1 MALAN
6 SLMSDSATRSVTKKP
21 IRHRLPAFLGRLL
34 RRGVVRLVGGAVYVV
49 GDLLDIAVG
58 NGLDFSKLWPKEL
71 DGVKWPW
78 SQPAPPLDAQD
89 SSPTPSIDQDG
100 MPPLG
105 LEDFLWLTDTR
116 FQSPDLRTSGDPS
129 VECSIIIPV
138 FNRADYT
145 FQCLRSLWRHVDL
158 ERNEIIIVNNGSTDA
173 TATLLSRLKG
183 RVRTIT
189 NPANQGF
196 GRACNQGAASARGRY
211 LVFLNNDTIIERG
224 WLDHLVAT
232 AEREPA
238 AGAVGSML
246 LYPNRLLQEAGG
258 IVWRDGSAH
267 NYGGGDA
274 SDLAK
279 FQYAREVDYCSAA
292 SLLVRKN
299 LFEAAGGFDERY
311 TPAYYEDVDLC
322 FSIRSLGF
330 KTIYQPKSAVI
341 HYQGGTAGT
350 DTRNGFKRY
359 QEINRKKFREKWR
372 DVLTREHFDKGST
385 NPETAAEKRRGP
397 RIIVSDGMYL
407 SPNHDAGSLRMAT
420 ILEILAKRSRPVFV
434 TVRSRLSPDSES
446 LLEKVGVEVI
456 YVRDF
461 RLHPVDYENVLK
473 QIGFDVA
480 ILSRPTTATALLPLI
495 RETKPEARIIYDTVD
510 VHFRRLQRE
519 YEMTGD
525 ASIAEQA
532 IQKREE
538 EAQLASLS
546 DQVWCV
552 TEDDKR
558 ALQSEA
564 QDVNIAIIPTIHAL
578 RGRGKTF
585 DERRDLVFIGNFNHR
600 PNTDAVHFFVR
611 EIFPLVRA
619 ALPGVKLYLAGSNT
633 TDEISAYQS
642 EAIVV
647 MGYVPDIEPLLASCR
662 IFVAPLRFGAGMKGK
677 IGDALSY
684 GIPVVTTSIGAE
696 GLGINDREQALI
708 IDAPETF
715 AEKISE
721 LYRDREL
728 WQHLSDYGYEHIRSH
743 YTPERV
749 EEKILH
755 ALQGLGVFD
764 LNG

>member
-1 MALAN
+1 MDVPVREDHHPDDQQERQRQQEQLALIRRQAELEPQEERAEVREGGEDKVDEHGVL
-6 SLMSDSATRSVTKKP
+6 SGPFFKPDWCPDS
-21 IRHRLPAFLGRLL
+21 FLSRMYVCHLTVL
-34 RRGVVRLVGGAVYVV
+34 RRGLVEALGRFRTEYEGGHVYDLVLRLTERSDRILHIPKILYHWRIHSDSTARDPAVKPWVYEADHRALQRAIDRRGQPGQVVPVPGFPGFYIVRYQIRQYDKV
-49 GDLLDIAVG
+49 
-58 NGLDFSKLWPKEL
+58 
-71 DGVKWPW
+71 
-78 SQPAPPLDAQD
+78 
-89 SSPTPSIDQDG
+89 
-100 MPPLG
+100 
-105 LEDFLWLTDTR
+105 
-116 FQSPDLRTSGDPS
+116 
-129 VECSIIIPV
+129 SIIIPTRDHAELLDKCLASV
-138 FNRADYT
+138 FAKSTYPD
-145 FQCLRSLWRHVDL
+145 FEVILID
-158 ERNEIIIVNNGSTDA
+158 NGSVEPPTAQLIA
-173 TATLLSRLKG
+173 TWTKREPERLRCIRLDIPFNFSRL
-183 RVRTIT
+183 
-189 NPANQGF
+189 
-196 GRACNQGAASARGRY
+196 CNHGVAHARGTY
-211 LVFLNNDTIIERG
+211 LLFLNNDTEVITPDWIDGMVEQAQR
-224 WLDHLVAT
+224 
-232 AEREPA
+232 PA
-238 AGAVGSML
+238 IGAVGAL
-246 LYPNRLLQEAGG
+246 LIYA
-258 IVWRDGSAH
+258 DGSIQHAGAILGLGGLAAH
-267 NYGGGDA
+267 SHRGCSSESPGYAGQVISINNYL
-274 SDLAK
+274 S
-279 FQYAREVDYCSAA
+279 V
-292 SLLVRKN
+292 
-299 LFEAAGGFDERY
+299 AGACLMCRRTVFDEVGRFLEDL
-311 TPAYYEDVDLC
+311 PSGYEDVDLC

-341 HYQGGTAGT
+341 HYRGGTAGT

-385 NPETAAEKRRGP
+385 NPEIAAEKRRGP
-397 RIIVSDGMYL
+397 RIVVSDGMYL

-495 RETKPEARIIYDTVD
+495 RQNKPEARIIYDTVD

-647 MGYVPDIEPLLASCR
+647 
-662 IFVAPLRFGAGMKGK
+662 
-677 IGDALSY
+677 
-684 GIPVVTTSIGAE
+684 
-696 GLGINDREQALI
+696 N
-708 IDAPETF
+708 
-715 AEKISE
+715 
-721 LYRDREL
+721 
-728 WQHLSDYGYEHIRSH
+728 
-743 YTPERV
+743 
-749 EEKILH
+749 
-755 ALQGLGVFD
+755 
-764 LNG
+764 